1 MHRILSV
8 IAALFFLFFLSI
20 FLSISETKA
29 SNVVINEIAWMGTKS
44 SYGDEWIEL
53 YNNTDNDVNLKGWKI
68 ISSDKFLNIPLEG
81 TIPKKGFFLLER
93 SDDLTIPEIKADLIY
108 KGSLNNKG
116 KHLILLNNNGE
127 IEDEINCA
135 SGWFAGNNT
144 TKQTMERK
152 DPSQKGNDPT
162 NWQSSRNPQGTPRKR
177 NSFFKKTP
185 QRSNTN
191 KNQNFYY
198 SSNIFI
204 NEIMPSPKGP
214 DSKNEWIEIAN
225 ENKFDVNIENWEITD
240 TKGKTTT
247 YTFPENTIIKSNG
260 FLVLYRPET
269 KITLN
274 NKEDGVILYSPD
286 HKNKSEVFYKE
297 APLGKSFSKIN
308 NKWFWTSQ
316 PTPGKENM
324 PQKARSFLKK
334 EEALET
340 KASFNIVRSLPSNL
354 LDNPLFQEEQSS
366 FFFLLIEAFCFALG
380 SAIFFVYLK
389 RIYF

>member
-1 MHRILSV
+1 MHRILSA
-8 IAALFFLFFLSI
+8 IAALSFFF

-152 DPSQKGNDPT
+152 NPSQKGNDPT

-240 TKGKTTT
+240 TKEKQQPIP
-247 YTFPENTIIKSNG
+247 FQ
-260 FLVLYRPET
+260 R
-269 KITLN
+269 
-274 NKEDGVILYSPD
+274 IL
-286 HKNKSEVFYKE
+286 
-297 APLGKSFSKIN
+297 L
-308 NKWFWTSQ
+308 
-316 PTPGKENM
+316 
-324 PQKARSFLKK
+324 
-334 EEALET
+334 
-340 KASFNIVRSLPSNL
+340 
-354 LDNPLFQEEQSS
+354 
-366 FFFLLIEAFCFALG
+366 
-380 SAIFFVYLK
+380 
-389 RIYF
+389 